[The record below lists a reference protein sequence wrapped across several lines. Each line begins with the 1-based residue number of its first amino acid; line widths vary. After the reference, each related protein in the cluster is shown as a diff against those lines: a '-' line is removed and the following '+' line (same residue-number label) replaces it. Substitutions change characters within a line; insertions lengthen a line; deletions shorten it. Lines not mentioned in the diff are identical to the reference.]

1 MLAFDFYRKY
11 QFMTKTDQNSIF
23 YGHESR
29 IPCRLHIVV
38 MHINFY
44 GLKKIKFRLKSEGV
58 SIEFT
63 EKCKFAAKSDRNS
76 VF

>member
-1 MLAFDFYRKY
+1 MCFKKNQILAQNPNMLAFDFYRKY

-23 YGHESR
+23 YGHESH

-44 GLKKIKFRLKSEGV
+44 GLKKNQISAQIRR
-58 SIEFT
+58 
-63 EKCKFAAKSDRNS
+63 C
-76 VF
+76 